1 MSTIMAVQHLSAGYG
16 RTTIINEQTLTIEAG
31 VITGLIGPNGSGKST
46 LLNVMN
52 GFRAPLAGRVLLK
65 DRPLSTFNHK
75 QRAAEIAC
83 LTQHPVAPEG
93 ITVAELVSYGRYCHS
108 KGLGW
113 LRRRD
118 QISVTEAIS
127 TVHLTA
133 FKDTLVSELSGGQ
146 RQRAFIAMTLAQNSP
161 IMMLDEPTTYLDLP
175 NQLETLALL
184 RQLNQVH
191 KKTIIVVLHDLNQA
205 ATYCD
210 QLVCM
215 TQGRVNAVGTPKAV
229 LTHELLATAFHVSA
243 DIELNANTQ
252 RPQLTNCQPMAAVAQ

>member
-1 MSTIMAVQHLSAGYG
+1 MRYTIEQELIHGRRKSDEHDYG
-16 RTTIINEQTLTIEAG
+16 CATFIGGICRTTIINDQTLTIEAG

-133 FKDTLVSELSGGQ
+133 FKDTLVSELSGANDSGP
-146 RQRAFIAMTLAQNSP
+146 LSP
-161 IMMLDEPTTYLDLP
+161 
-175 NQLETLALL
+175 
-184 RQLNQVH
+184 
-191 KKTIIVVLHDLNQA
+191 
-205 ATYCD
+205 
-210 QLVCM
+210 
-215 TQGRVNAVGTPKAV
+215 
-229 LTHELLATAFHVSA
+229 
-243 DIELNANTQ
+243 
-252 RPQLTNCQPMAAVAQ
+252 